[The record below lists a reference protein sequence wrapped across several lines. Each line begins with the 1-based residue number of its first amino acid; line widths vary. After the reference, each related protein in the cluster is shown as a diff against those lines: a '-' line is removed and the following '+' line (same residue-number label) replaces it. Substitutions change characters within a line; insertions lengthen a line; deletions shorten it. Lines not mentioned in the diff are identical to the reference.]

1 MDAPLLAF
9 SGPQLAVI
17 CTILGGA
24 VVWGFTRLINSIDGR
39 FTALDKRISDLQEQ
53 LREYPTR
60 HEMNNRIRSTERRI
74 DDLALFVHTRGQLPA
89 QPYGVEREESYE

>member
-1 MDAPLLAF
+1 MDVPLLAF
-9 SGPQLAVI
+9 SAPQLAVI

-24 VVWGFTRLINSIDGR
+24 IAWGFNRLINSIDGR

-74 DDLALFVHTRGQLPA
+74 DDLALFVHTRGQIPSA
-89 QPYGVEREESYE
+89 HYGEEDSNE